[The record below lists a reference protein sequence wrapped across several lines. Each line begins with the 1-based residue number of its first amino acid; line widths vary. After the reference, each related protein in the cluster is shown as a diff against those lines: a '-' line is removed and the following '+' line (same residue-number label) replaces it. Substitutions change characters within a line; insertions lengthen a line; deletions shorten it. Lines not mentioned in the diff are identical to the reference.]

1 MSTEG
6 KPQTVSADGYI
17 VVDPR
22 SPREK
27 VWDKFTTIP
36 LIILSFVFLLAYSI
50 LILDDQPM
58 MGALDRPIVWVL
70 IVIWVF
76 FIIDFFVRFSL
87 TTDKKGFIPRNILDF
102 LSVFIPFFRPFL
114 LLVYLGR
121 LRFFQGKQGSSVRA
135 RVVAYAASFAVMYI
149 FVLSLAVFAAERHA
163 PGASI
168 TSYGDSIWWS
178 FETISTV
185 GYGDMVPVT
194 VPGRVYAV
202 LLMLGGMIIV
212 GATTATV
219 ISYLSER
226 IQQTHRRNQLY
237 AQTHHAGQGHPH
249 DSGHDGDQHVDGKNS
264 AAQTKS

>member
-1 MSTEG
+1 MSVEEQS
-6 KPQTVSADGYI
+6 KTVSADGF
-17 VVDPR
+17 VVADFR
-22 SPREK
+22 SAREK

-36 LIILSFVFLLAYSI
+36 LIILSFVFLIAYSI

-58 MGALDRPIVWVL
+58 LGTLDRPIVWVL
-70 IVIWVF
+70 IGIWAI
-76 FIIDFFVRFSL
+76 FIIDFFVRFAL
-87 TTDKKGFIPRNILDF
+87 TNDRRKFIPRNFLDF

-149 FVLSLAVFAAERHA
+149 FVLSLAVFAAERYA

-168 TSYGDSIWWS
+168 TNYGDSIWWS

-194 VPGRVYAV
+194 VMGRFYAV

-226 IQQTHRRNQLY
+226 IQQTHRRNQQLY
-237 AQTHHAGQGHPH
+237 AQNHHQEHAHH
-249 DSGHDGDQHVDGKNS
+249 DEHDGGEHT
-264 AAQTKS
+264 AHAKS

>member
-1 MSTEG
+1 MSTDEHN
-6 KPQTVSADGYI
+6 KTVSPEGFV
-17 VVDPR
+17 VVDLR

-27 VWDKFTTIP
+27 IWDKYTTIP
-36 LIILSFVFLLAYSI
+36 LIVLSFVFLVAYSI

-58 MGALDRPIVWVL
+58 LGTLDRPIVWVL
-70 IVIWVF
+70 IGIWAI
-76 FIIDFFVRFSL
+76 FIIDFFVRFTL
-87 TTDKKGFIPRNILDF
+87 TNDRRQFIPRNFLDF

-121 LRFFQGKQGSSVRA
+121 LRFFQGRQGSSVRA
-135 RVVAYAASFAVMYI
+135 RVVAYAASFAVIYI
-149 FVLSLAVFAAERHA
+149 FVLSLAVFAAERYA

-168 TSYGDSIWWS
+168 TTYGDSVWWS

-194 VPGRVYAV
+194 VMGRFYAV

-237 AQTHHAGQGHPH
+237 AQTHHIGQGNPH
-249 DSGHDGDQHVDGKNS
+249 DAEHDGDQHAYAKPS
-264 AAQTKS
+264 EAQPKS